1 MVMVISKLKKRLN
14 GQAKKKKLWCNVH
27 NVTQKEKQKMSIKK
41 PTNQTNSTF
50 TNVTSG
56 QSSGSFTTETGVTIN
71 VNPGVATLN
80 TLKKVNEVQRIVQRN
95 SSIYTKDL
103 VQSLIE
109 KIRMLQKQKKFLQTK
124 LREATNESKNIDS

>member
-1 MVMVISKLKKRLN
+1 
-14 GQAKKKKLWCNVH
+14 
-27 NVTQKEKQKMSIKK
+27 MSIEK

-71 VNPGVATLN
+71 VSPGVAALN

-124 LREATNESKNIDS
+124 LREACNGTKSSDN

>member
-1 MVMVISKLKKRLN
+1 MPEI
-14 GQAKKKKLWCNVH
+14 
-27 NVTQKEKQKMSIKK
+27 K

-56 QSSGSFTTETGVTIN
+56 QSTGSFTTETGVTIN
-71 VNPGVATLN
+71 VSPGVAELN
-80 TLKKVNEVQRIVQRN
+80 ALKKVNEVQRIVQRN

-103 VQSLIE
+103 VSSLIE

-124 LREATNESKNIDS
+124 LREACSDKRGQ